1 MISGFFIDRPKFAIV
16 IAIVI
21 TLAGL
26 LALWAIPVSQYPNI
40 TPPQI
45 TVTAQYP
52 GADAETVAQTIG
64 EPIEEQV
71 NGVQDALYMSSTSS
85 SSGTYSLTIT
95 FAIGS
100 DPNIDQVNV
109 QNRVALAEAELP
121 ATVTEQG
128 LTVLQQ
134 SSNFVIAVNLFSP
147 TGKYDQTFISNYANV
162 HLRYPLA
169 RLHGVGNAQILGNSN
184 YRSEERRV
192 GKEC

>member
-16 IAIVI
+16 IAVVI

-26 LALWAIPVSQYPNI
+26 LALWAIPVAQYPNI
-40 TPPQI
+40 TPPQN

-52 GADAETVAQTIG
+52 GADAQTVANTIA

-71 NGVQDALYMSSTSS
+71 NGVHDALYMSSTSS
-85 SSGTYSLTIT
+85 SSGTYALTIT
-95 FAIGS
+95 FAIGT

-121 ATVTEQG
+121 GTVTQQG

-147 TGKYDQTFISNYANV
+147 TGKYDQTFIS
-162 HLRYPLA
+162 
-169 RLHGVGNAQILGNSN
+169 RLFAISRG
-184 YRSEERRV
+184 
-192 GKEC
+192 